1 MVNRGNDKLYIQS
14 ALRMDTD
21 DKRAQ
26 ELRPLLK
33 SGDFF
38 RKIVITEGYG
48 QPFSDNDGILHVGAI
63 TFLTDERL
71 LDGLF
76 TT

>member
-1 MVNRGNDKLYIQS
+1 MQC

-21 DKRAQ
+21 DKRTQ

-38 RKIVITEGYG
+38 RKIVVTEGYG
-48 QPFSDNDGILHVGAI
+48 QPLFDSEGILHVGAI
-63 TFLTDERL
+63 PFLEDERFL
-71 LDGLF
+71 EGMPAH
-76 TT
+76 